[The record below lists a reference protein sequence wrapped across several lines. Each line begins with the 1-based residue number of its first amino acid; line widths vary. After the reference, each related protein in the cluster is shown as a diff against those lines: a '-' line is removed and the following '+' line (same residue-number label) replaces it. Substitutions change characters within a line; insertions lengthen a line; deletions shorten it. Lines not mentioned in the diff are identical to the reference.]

1 MACCFSG
8 LHHAHCRKRFSVF
21 TCGAEMPKKKPTLQD
36 VADYA
41 GVSTATV
48 SRCLNQPD
56 KVKPSVQETIRQ
68 AIDALGYVPHGAAR
82 ALASRRTFTIGAVV
96 PTIDNAI
103 FSEAIQYLQRDLTKA
118 GYTLLLAQ
126 SNYSLETELREVQGL
141 LTQGVEALV
150 LVGEDHHQSVFD
162 AIEQSK
168 IPLVNLWTYNP
179 DSKYSCIG
187 IDNARAGQRITA
199 HLLDLGHRQFGV
211 ISGILRGN
219 DRAQQRLAGIRRYL
233 QQQDIPLPEEC
244 VLECRYS
251 GEQGRLAMHQLMEAH
266 PETTAVIC
274 GNDILA
280 LGALCAARE
289 RGLVVPGD
297 VSITGFDNIEII
309 AVISPAL
316 TTMNSPS
323 RRMGTTTAEYLIEA
337 IAADETP
344 LKRYELSTDLVV
356 RETTG
361 PCPN

>member
-1 MACCFSG
+1 MQQ
-8 LHHAHCRKRFSVF
+8 
-21 TCGAEMPKKKPTLQD
+21 KKPTLQD
-36 VADYA
+36 VADHA

-56 KVKPSVQETIRQ
+56 KVKEPLQERIRQ
-68 AIDALGYVPHGAAR
+68 AIDTLGYVPHGAAR

-126 SNYSLETELREVQGL
+126 SSYSLDEELREVQTL

-150 LVGEDHHQSVFD
+150 LVGEDHHQGVFD
-162 AIEQSK
+162 AVKQHN
-168 IPLVNLWTYNP
+168 IPLVNIWTYNP
-179 DSKYSCIG
+179 DSQYSCIG
-187 IDNARAGQRITA
+187 IDNAKAGQRIA
-199 HLLDLGHRQFGV
+199 QHLVDLRHQNFGV

-219 DRAQQRLAGIRRYL
+219 DRARQRFEGIEQYLRENGIDLAADSL
-233 QQQDIPLPEEC
+233 
-244 VLECRYS
+244 VECRYS
-251 GEQGRLAMHQLMEAH
+251 GEQGRLAMHELMDKH
-266 PETTAVIC
+266 PETSAVIC

-289 RGLVVPGD
+289 LGLSVPGD
-297 VSITGFDNIEII
+297 VSITGFDDIEII

-323 RRMGTTTAEYLIEA
+323 RRMGVKTAEYLIQQ
-337 IAADETP
+337 IQADE
-344 LKRYELSTDLVV
+344 KNIARYELSTDFII

-361 PCPN
+361 PHQ

>member
-1 MACCFSG
+1 M
-8 LHHAHCRKRFSVF
+8 
-21 TCGAEMPKKKPTLQD
+21 TIKKPTLQD

-56 KVKPSVQETIRQ
+56 KVKQSLQEKIRE
-68 AIDALGYVPHGAAR
+68 AIETLGYVPHGAAR
-82 ALASRRTFTIGAVV
+82 ALASRRTFTIGAIV

-126 SNYSLETELREVQGL
+126 SSYSLDEELREVQSL
-141 LTQGVEALV
+141 LTQGIEGLV
-150 LVGEDHHQSVFD
+150 LVGEDHHQGVFD
-162 AIEQSK
+162 AIEQHR
-168 IPLVNLWTYNP
+168 IPLVNIWTYNP
-179 DSKYSCIG
+179 ESKYSCIG
-187 IDNARAGQRITA
+187 IDNAKAGQRIA
-199 HLLDLGHRQFGV
+199 EHLVALEHRHFGV

-219 DRAQQRLAGIRRYL
+219 DRAQQRLEGIRQYL
-233 QQQDIPLPEEC
+233 HTKDIALDDGE

-251 GEQGRLAMHQLMEAH
+251 GEQGRLAMHELMAH
-266 PETTAVIC
+266 HPQTTAVIC

-289 RGLVVPGD
+289 LGLSVPED
-297 VSITGFDNIEII
+297 ISITGFDDIEII

-323 RRMGTTTAEYLIEA
+323 RRMGTQTAHYLIEQ
-337 IAADETP
+337 IQSDGKGV
-344 LKRYELSTDLVV
+344 KRCELSTDLIV

-361 PCPN
+361 VAVSRGRA